1 MLNPGAKL
9 GPYEVVTPLGS
20 GGMGEVYRA
29 RDSKLGREVA
39 LKVLPEAFAHDP
51 DRMARFEREAKVLAS
66 LNHPGIAGI
75 HGLEDSGAT
84 RALVMELVDGPTL
97 ADRIRSGPI
106 PADEA
111 LPIARQICE
120 ALEFA
125 HDRGIVHRDLKPA
138 NIKVTS
144 DDAVKLL
151 DFGLAKA
158 LESEATPEQLSN
170 SPTLTAATQAGVLL
184 GTAAYM
190 SPEQARGKPADRRAD
205 SWAFGCVLFEMLS
218 GKKAFGGETVSDTLA
233 SVIKESADLSAL
245 PAGIS
250 VRIRVLIQRCLQKDP
265 RQRLQAIGDARIAI
279 EEVLSGAPDPVAD
292 ALAPAPSA
300 AVSVPRPGPL
310 HFLPWALAGVLAAG
324 LLVALFALNAARQ
337 HPTLQ
342 PAELNLLIPPGQQ
355 LDTEG
360 GLALALSPDG
370 SRIAYVTRA
379 SSTAGAKLYV
389 REMDK
394 ATAIP
399 LDGTTGASNPFFSP
413 DGQWIGFF
421 ADNKVKKV
429 SVRGG
434 APITLCDSNANRG
447 AAWGEDGYIYFPREF
462 TSPLSRVS
470 AAGGA
475 PELVTHLDSGRNQ
488 VTHRW
493 PQLLPSGRAILF
505 TASADNNNFE
515 HSTIEVAPLDS
526 GKPELLVANA
536 AFGRYLPGGYLAY
549 VSQGTLFV
557 APFDP
562 DERKLAGTASP
573 VLSGVFFDLTD
584 GAAQVNFSSNGT
596 VLYLSGNTQNENLN
610 LVWMDRKGK
619 ATILLKDQSD
629 CASPRLSPDG
639 KRLLY
644 QKETGSI
651 WIYDMVRGTAAPLTL
666 GPGGGTFPV
675 WSADGQRIAYSHPY
689 SSGTASGQ
697 RIYWRPANGTGDEE
711 PLTPGRTLGQYP
723 SSWSPDGNL
732 LVFYELSEKN
742 GACCE
747 IWDVETRPG
756 APPADPKPLVG
767 QSVGKPFVNGIVSPD
782 GRWLAYQSDE
792 SGSTQIYVAPFPGPG
807 GRWQISTAGGIEPRW
822 SKSSHELFYL
832 AGPDLLSLNK
842 PQLVAV
848 PYYVEQNTFEPGR
861 PVVLFEGD
869 FLTRIP
875 YSSYDVASDGQH
887 FVMFQDAG
895 NNTQSVAVQP
905 TVLLNWLDQMRR
917 LVASSQGSAAK

>member
-1 MLNPGAKL
+1 MLNSGAKL
-9 GPYEVVTPLGS
+9 GPYVVVAPLGA

-29 RDSKLGREVA
+29 SDSKLGRDVA
-39 LKVLPEAFAHDP
+39 LKILPDAFARDP

-66 LNHPGIAGI
+66 LNHSAIAGI
-75 HGLEDSGAT
+75 YGLEDSGAT

-97 ADRIRSGPI
+97 ADRIHSGPI
-106 PADEA
+106 PASEA
-111 LPIARQICE
+111 LPLARQICE
-120 ALEFA
+120 ALEYA

-138 NIKVTS
+138 NIKITH

-170 SPTLTAATQAGVLL
+170 SPTLTAATKAGVLL

-205 SWAFGCVLFEMLS
+205 IWAFGCVLFEMLS
-218 GKKAFGGETVSDTLA
+218 GKKAFTGETVSDTLA

-250 VRIRVLIQRCLQKDP
+250 ARIRVLIQRCLQKDP

-279 EEVLSGAPDPVAD
+279 EEVLSGAPDPVA
-292 ALAPAPSA
+292 AAAAPMAASA
-300 AVSVPRPGPL
+300 VPAVRPATSR
-310 HFLPWALAGVLAAG
+310 FLPWVVAGALAAA
-324 LLVALFALNAARQ
+324 LFATLFALNEARQ
-337 HPTLQ
+337 HPPQQ

-379 SSTAGAKLYV
+379 SSTAGAKLYF

-394 ATAIP
+394 AAAIP

-421 ADNKVKKV
+421 ADNKLKKV

-434 APITLCDSNANRG
+434 ASITVCDSNANRG

-462 TSPLSRVS
+462 TSPLSRVQ

-475 PELVTHLDSGRNQ
+475 PEVVTHLDPARSQ

-493 PQLLPSGRAILF
+493 PQLLPGGRAILF

-515 HSTIEVAPLDS
+515 HSTVEVAPLET

-536 AFGRYLPGGYLAY
+536 SFGRFLPGGYLAY

-562 DERKLAGTASP
+562 DKLKLTGTASP
-573 VLSGVFFDLTD
+573 ILSRVFFDLTD

-596 VLYLSGNTQNENLN
+596 VLYLSGTTQNENLD
-610 LVWMDRKGK
+610 LVLMDRKGK
-619 ATILLKDQSD
+619 ATILLKDQTDTS
-629 CASPRLSPDG
+629 SPRLSPDG
-639 KRLLY
+639 KRLVY
-644 QKETGSI
+644 QTGSGSI

-666 GPGGGTFPV
+666 GASGGMWPV
-675 WSADGQRIAYSHPY
+675 WSPDGQRIAYTHPY
-689 SSGTASGQ
+689 SSGTAAGN
-697 RIYWRPANGTGDEE
+697 RTYWRPANGTGDEE

-723 SSWSPDGNL
+723 TSWSPDGKF
-732 LVFYELSEKN
+732 LVFYELSEKH
-742 GACCE
+742 GVCCE
-747 IWDVETRPG
+747 IMTVETRAG
-756 APPADPKPLVG
+756 APPGDPKPLVG
-767 QSVGKPFVNGIVSPD
+767 KDVDKPFMDGVVSPD
-782 GRWLAYQSDE
+782 GRWLAYASAE
-792 SGSTQIYVAPFPGPG
+792 SGSFQIYVAPFPGPG

-832 AGPDLLSLNK
+832 SGPDLLSLNK

-848 PYYVEQNTFEPGR
+848 PYSVEQNTFLPGK
-861 PVVLFEGD
+861 PVVLFEGN

-875 YSSYDVASDGQH
+875 YNSYDVAPDGQH
-887 FVMFQDAG
+887 FVMFQNAG
-895 NNTQSVAVQP
+895 NKTESVAVQP
-905 TVLLNWLDQMRR
+905 TVLLNWFDEMRR
-917 LVASSQGSAAK
+917 LVASGQGGAAK